1 MVGTRS
7 IAPVGPGPN
16 APDHG
21 VEYPHDDLWDALREV
36 GDPEMG
42 ISLVDMG
49 MIVAARREGAEGEHA
64 HIELTYTSNAIEGN
78 TLTHRETAE
87 VIEHGITVG
96 GKSLREHLE
105 AVNHY
110 EAVQWMRGLA
120 AQTTPIWR
128 RPCANCIVAFSP
140 AANRPSPESTAGTH
154 AASPVR
160 R

>member
-1 MVGTRS
+1 ML
-7 IAPVGPGPN
+7 A
-16 APDHG
+16 
-21 VEYPHDDLWDALREV
+21 ALI
-36 GDPEMG
+36 GG
-42 ISLVDMG
+42 IEQNK
-49 MIVAARREGAEGEHA
+49 ARLDRLRPLSGGALKQLQKYYD
-64 HIELTYTSNAIEGN
+64 IELTYTSNAIEGN

>member
-1 MVGTRS
+1 ML
-7 IAPVGPGPN
+7 A
-16 APDHG
+16 
-21 VEYPHDDLWDALREV
+21 ALI
-36 GDPEMG
+36 GG
-42 ISLVDMG
+42 IEQNK
-49 MIVAARREGAEGEHA
+49 ARLDRLRPLSGGALKQLQKYYD
-64 HIELTYTSNAIEGN
+64 IELTYTSNAIEGN

-96 GKSLREHLE
+96 GKSSREHLE